1 MAKHDYDRA
10 MYRITTIVS
19 RLNIG
24 ERLFLNDLAEEF
36 GVSLRTIQKDFA
48 TRLSVFPV
56 VRNSDGSYSFI
67 KGYRLKGSSNP
78 EEGIVIEL
86 MNALVEQ
93 VNTDYSEVSRRIL
106 SGAAYANRTF
116 TIALRFEDISAHLDT
131 FYLLKQTIHFRQ
143 KIQFQYTTKHG
154 NKLGYVAD
162 PYSLGNFEGFW
173 YLIAMDN
180 NSGTLKTFYLKSIE
194 NIRVSPENYAIDA
207 ALEKEIETVY
217 GNLTTA
223 WFKEGKQKVGLLA
236 TNDARRY
243 IMRNPAPQM
252 TILEDAPDGLHLEML
267 YHQDVEVL
275 CFVKH
280 WLPDVT
286 IIENR
291 YLENLLMEQI
301 SHYLGRSASDRI

>member
-1 MAKHDYDRA
+1 

-154 NKLGYVAD
+154 NKLGYLAD
-162 PYSLGNFEGFW
+162 PYRLGLNGQLRNNHGVVIGRAFRPVLAPGAKLACLGLGF
-173 YLIAMDN
+173 YVN
-180 NSGTLKTFYLKSIE
+180 
-194 NIRVSPENYAIDA
+194 
-207 ALEKEIETVY
+207 
-217 GNLTTA
+217 
-223 WFKEGKQKVGLLA
+223 
-236 TNDARRY
+236 
-243 IMRNPAPQM
+243 
-252 TILEDAPDGLHLEML
+252 
-267 YHQDVEVL
+267 VL
-275 CFVKH
+275 NT
-280 WLPDVT
+280 LPDMSGFLQQT
-286 IIENR
+286 
-291 YLENLLMEQI
+291 
-301 SHYLGRSASDRI
+301 S